1 MVLSSQPPR
10 SAEFCR
16 PQATVWN
23 LWMPVSESEYKFFG
37 IFLSECRPSLIDFS
51 SGKGWKPKEDVDAL
65 DKLNGSFSTFV
76 LPREKNGN

>member
-1 MVLSSQPPR
+1 MLASAVAPTVEQPDLFMVLSSQPPR

-51 SGKGWKPKEDVDAL
+51 SGKGWKPKEDVA
-65 DKLNGSFSTFV
+65 DK
-76 LPREKNGN
+76 